1 MREYI
6 HHQIVN
12 TFFSDDNYKPYNTEE
27 RFIATLKYPSGYGL
41 QETKI
46 KIVNQTTT
54 ANEVIS
60 KALRKHLLWLSFGL
74 KTLGKTCV
82 FQAKIELK
90 REKDTLNLYKI
101 GVGGLRR

>member
-41 QETKI
+41 HETKI

-60 KALRKHLLWLSFGL
+60 KALRKLPNIDTERVKVENYVL
-74 KTLGKTCV
+74 KVIKKKHGFFFLHSITAV
-82 FQAKIELK
+82 
-90 REKDTLNLYKI
+90 
-101 GVGGLRR
+101 